1 MAFFLIGLDFFQGDR
16 VQYRMNE
23 LSGGKNIVNQ
33 VIALVGMC
41 GSGKSV
47 CCEEF
52 RAAGWEYVYFGGV
65 TMNQLRLRG
74 LEINEQNERMVR
86 EELRATYGPA
96 AFAILLKE
104 EIEEKLQRANVC
116 LDGLYS
122 WSELKVLR
130 QALGE
135 RLVVMAII
143 TERKKRY
150 ERISR
155 RPNRPLTPAQAQ
167 SRDIAEI
174 ENMEKGGPIA
184 MADLFLFNDEDLEAF
199 RARTRAVIARA
210 ENGEL

>member
-1 MAFFLIGLDFFQGDR
+1 M
-16 VQYRMNE
+16 
-23 LSGGKNIVNQ
+23 NQ

-52 RAAGWEYVYFGGV
+52 QKSGWDFVYFGGV
-65 TMNQLRLRG
+65 TMKELEKRG
-74 LEINEQNERMVR
+74 LERNEVNERAVR
-86 EELRATYGPA
+86 EELRKTYGPA
-96 AFAILLKE
+96 AFAILLQD
-104 EIEEKLQRANVC
+104 EIKEKLKDRNVC

-122 WSELKVLR
+122 WSELKILR
-130 QALGE
+130 EALGDA
-135 RLVVMAII
+135 LTVVAII

-150 ERISR
+150 ERISQR
-155 RPNRPLTPAQAQ
+155 VIRPLTPAQAE

-184 MADLFLFNDEDLEAF
+184 MADLFLFNDDDIEAF
-199 RARTRAVIARA
+199 RASTRAIISRA

>member
-1 MAFFLIGLDFFQGDR
+1 M
-16 VQYRMNE
+16 
-23 LSGGKNIVNQ
+23 NQ

-52 RAAGWEYVYFGGV
+52 RARGWEYVYFGGV
-65 TMNQLRLRG
+65 TMKELEKRG
-74 LEINEQNERMVR
+74 LERNEANERAVR

-96 AFAILLKE
+96 AFAHLLLD
-104 EIEEKLQRANVC
+104 EIREKREKAPVC

-130 QALGE
+130 EAFGDGLTV
-135 RLVVMAII
+135 LAIV

-150 ERISR
+150 ERISKR
-155 RPNRPLTPAQAQ
+155 VIRPLTPMEAQ
-167 SRDIAEI
+167 SRDTAEI

-184 MADLFLFNDEDLEAF
+184 MADLFLFNDGSEEEF
-199 RARTRAVIARA
+199 RAATRALIDRA
-210 ENGEL
+210 EAGQL

>member
-1 MAFFLIGLDFFQGDR
+1 M
-16 VQYRMNE
+16 
-23 LSGGKNIVNQ
+23 NQ

-52 RAAGWEYVYFGGV
+52 RARGWEYVYFGGV
-65 TMNQLRLRG
+65 TMKELEKRG
-74 LEINEQNERMVR
+74 LERNEVNERAVR
-86 EELRATYGPA
+86 EELRRNLGPA

-104 EIEEKLQRANVC
+104 EIREKAEKKPVC

-130 QALGE
+130 EEFGD
-135 RLVVMAII
+135 RLTVVAII

-150 ERISR
+150 ERISQR
-155 RPNRPLTPAQAQ
+155 VIRPLTPKEAE

-184 MADLFLFNDEDLEAF
+184 MADLFLMNLGDVESF
-199 RARTRAVIARA
+199 RADTVKLIERA
-210 ENGEL
+210 EVGEL

>member
-1 MAFFLIGLDFFQGDR
+1 M
-16 VQYRMNE
+16 
-23 LSGGKNIVNQ
+23 NQ

-122 WSELKVLR
+122 WSELKILR
-130 QALGE
+130 RDFGD
-135 RLVVMAII
+135 RLTVVAIV

-155 RPNRPLTPAQAQ
+155 RPNRPLTPEQAQ
-167 SRDIAEI
+167 SRDVAEI

-184 MADLFLFNDEDLEAF
+184 MADLFLFNDGDLEEF
-199 RARTRAVIARA
+199 RAQTRSLIARA
-210 ENGEL
+210 EKGDI